1 VQGLAYSS
9 MHVLLVYCRW
19 AQIAKH
25 LPGRTDNEV
34 KNFWNSCIKKKLI
47 SQGLDPQTHNLLSS
61 HRRSSASTISNM
73 HQNSN
78 SIFIMSS
85 HTPNAPVKTAFQTFS
100 SLPKPPPNI
109 VQTPS
114 SFVTSEYQTSPI
126 ISNKI
131 SSDWPCEL
139 LMDNAS
145 NICSPSY
152 MNPTAVVELS
162 NNESVA
168 NWVSRVNVDDFSAQT
183 LEERTQVLVQQE
195 KDKICEDM
203 GTDVREANKGYLESS
218 ASFESSNFDFGLLE
232 SVLSSEF
239 ISHDL
244 SCMDELAW
252 NF

>member
-1 VQGLAYSS
+1 MQGLAYSS
-9 MHVLLVYCRW
+9 MHVLLVCCRW

-73 HQNSN
+73 HKKSN

-85 HTPNAPVKTAFQTFS
+85 HTPNAPVETTFQTFS

-114 SFVTSEYQTSPI
+114 TIVTSEYQTSAI
-126 ISNKI
+126 VSNKF
-131 SSDWPCEL
+131 SSDLPYDL
-139 LMDNAS
+139 LVNNGS

-152 MNPTAVVELS
+152 MNPTAVELS
-162 NNESVA
+162 NNENIA
-168 NWVSRVNVDDFSAQT
+168 NWVSRVNVDDFSGQT
-183 LEERTQVLVQQE
+183 LEEVTQVQVQQE
-195 KDKICEDM
+195 KDKICEDTV
-203 GTDVREANKGYLESS
+203 TDVREANKDNLERSV
-218 ASFESSNFDFGLLE
+218 SFESSNFDFGLLE

>member
-1 VQGLAYSS
+1 MQGLAYSS
-9 MHVLLVYCRW
+9 LHVLLCRW

-85 HTPNAPVKTAFQTFS
+85 HTPNAPVETTFQTFS

-114 SFVTSEYQTSPI
+114 SIVTSEYQTSPI
-126 ISNKI
+126 ITNKF
-131 SSDWPCEL
+131 SSDLPCEL
-139 LMDNAS
+139 LIHNAS

-152 MNPTAVVELS
+152 MNPTAVELS
-162 NNESVA
+162 NNENIV
-168 NWVSRVNVDDFSAQT
+168 NWVSRVNVDDFIAQT
-183 LEERTQVLVQQE
+183 LEEGTQVPVQQD

-203 GTDVREANKGYLESS
+203 GTNVREANKDYIESS
-218 ASFESSNFDFGLLE
+218 ASFESSNYDFGLLE